1 MAVTSEPIKHAKG
14 SAIIRQQTLDRA
26 RAHFERIVGLLLIAV
41 SIVGS
46 AIALSRGWDTFR
58 ADMLAQNALIG
69 GGLQVAATFV
79 EWLYRKKRISIP
91 YGVAFVYD
99 FGTTIAG
106 YGPMLHPGV
115 AALLAAPLG
124 GEAADVAAWLLIV
137 TAAGLLAVLPEG
149 RLIDG

>member
-1 MAVTSEPIKHAKG
+1 MAVTSEPVKRAKG
-14 SAIIRQQTLDRA
+14 SAIIRQQTLDRT

-69 GGLQVAATFV
+69 GGLQVAATFI

-115 AALLAAPLG
+115 AALLATPLG
-124 GEAADVAAWLLIV
+124 DASGSFAWLLIV
-137 TAAGLLAVLPEG
+137 VAAGLLAVLPEG